1 MHSRF
6 VIPLSV
12 ASALL
17 FSGRPA
23 SAADCSPPAWLKTVE
38 VKATSQDVVGS
49 GKGDSLDLA
58 RRDARRAVGL
68 KIAQTRLADIL
79 ALPQVKDAVNR
90 KVYAKDDLL
99 KATALATAFNVKKP
113 KRLAESVVCSVH
125 YAAVSANTKTVLAQL
140 KQNSELGDEINAAL
154 TGKLDVLEDREAD
167 KEASAAQQNYAFPEQ
182 ALKRIQAAAEAIG
195 SEDLMSS
202 RVQRLLKKKALTLR
216 NGIDQKK
223 PVSRLEDQ
231 ARDGEKLVAAA
242 KELKQKNYIA
252 LFEMM
257 NPRASD
263 GDEEAQF
270 LIGFMYSEALGVKR
284 DDAEALQWLKRSAS
298 KNYGPAKALIGVM
311 MYSGR
316 GTKADKKEA
325 IHWLESAQGDG
336 WSCDLTL
343 NQCTR

>member
-1 MHSRF
+1 M
-6 VIPLSV
+6 
-12 ASALL
+12 
-17 FSGRPA
+17 
-23 SAADCSPPAWLKTVE
+23 
-38 VKATSQDVVGS
+38 VGS
-49 GKGDSLDLA
+49 GKGLSPDLA
-58 RRDARRAVGL
+58 RRDARRTIGL
-68 KIAQTRLADIL
+68 KIAKARLADIL
-79 ALPQVKDAVNR
+79 ALPQVKDTVNR

-99 KATALATAFNVKKP
+99 KATALATGFNVKKP
-113 KRLAESVVCSVH
+113 KRLAESVVCTVH
-125 YAAVSANTKTVLAQL
+125 YAAVSANTKTVLTQL
-140 KQNSELGDEINAAL
+140 KQNNDLGDEIKAAL
-154 TGKLDVLEDREAD
+154 TGKIDVLEDREAD
-167 KEASAAQQNYAFPEQ
+167 KEADREASAAKQIYALPEQ
-182 ALKRIQAAAEAIG
+182 ALKRIQAAADAVG

-202 RVQRLLKKKALTLR
+202 QVQRLLKKKVLMLR
-216 NGIDQKK
+216 DGIDQKK

-231 ARDGEKLVAAA
+231 ARDGETLVAAA
-242 KELKQKNYIA
+242 KELQQKNYVT

-325 IHWLESAQGDG
+325 LNWLESAQGDG
-336 WSCDLTL
+336 WSCDLML